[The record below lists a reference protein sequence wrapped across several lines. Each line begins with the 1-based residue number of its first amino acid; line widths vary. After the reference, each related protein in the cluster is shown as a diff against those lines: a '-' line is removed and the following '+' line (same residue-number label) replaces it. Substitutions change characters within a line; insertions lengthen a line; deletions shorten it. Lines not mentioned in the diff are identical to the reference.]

1 MDEDRLCAP
10 GCNLIPNEGH
20 LIERLPAK
28 STSEVTKE
36 NQQNRR
42 LIDYLKQ
49 RAARLRSI
57 LAQNSGQLLLLGEL
71 CGRGQRGLVSLAKVW
86 PGMLTESRCSLLV
99 R

>member
-1 MDEDRLCAP
+1 MDKDRPNALRL
-10 GCNLIPNEGH
+10 NLYPDFGH
-20 LIERLPAK
+20 VVQGLAAK
-28 STSEVTKE
+28 RASKMTKE

-42 LIDYLKQ
+42 LVDYLKQ

-71 CGRGQRGLVSLAKVW
+71 CGRGQRGLVSLAKIG
-86 PGMLTESRCSLLV
+86 PGMLTESRYSLLV